1 MTLTIDIPEELET
14 ELLDEAER
22 LGLSLPEYT
31 LTLLRMRQTNR
42 DLPRT
47 GADLVSYWQ
56 KEGLIGTR
64 PDIIDSQTHARQIRQ
79 QVERRRNS

>member
-14 ELLDEAER
+14 ELLDEARR

-56 KEGLIGTR
+56 REGLIGTR
-64 PDIIDSQTHARQIRQ
+64 PEITDSQTHARQIRQ
-79 QVERRRNS
+79 QVERRRNP